1 MTTPLIDNLTAC
13 PVIPLIQAD
22 DAETA
27 IAIAQAL
34 QNAGMPLVEVVQ
46 RTEQSLQC
54 LEAVAHALPELVV
67 GAGTVLSSKQAVACI
82 DAGARFIVSPGLDE
96 SVVSLTVARGLD
108 AIPGVMTPTELQQA
122 HNLGLRTVKFFP
134 ASTAGGV
141 AALNALAS
149 VFREVRFIP
158 TGGVSASNLA
168 EYLSQPAVIACGGS
182 WMTPRDAIATGDFA
196 RITALAAEALVIA
209 KNALK
214 ALSQ

>member
-1 MTTPLIDNLTAC
+1 
-13 PVIPLIQAD
+13 
-22 DAETA
+22 
-27 IAIAQAL
+27 
-34 QNAGMPLVEVVQ
+34 
-46 RTEQSLQC
+46 
-54 LEAVAHALPELVV
+54 
-67 GAGTVLSSKQAVACI
+67 
-82 DAGARFIVSPGLDE
+82 VSPGLDE

-149 VFREVRFIP
+149 AFREVRFIP